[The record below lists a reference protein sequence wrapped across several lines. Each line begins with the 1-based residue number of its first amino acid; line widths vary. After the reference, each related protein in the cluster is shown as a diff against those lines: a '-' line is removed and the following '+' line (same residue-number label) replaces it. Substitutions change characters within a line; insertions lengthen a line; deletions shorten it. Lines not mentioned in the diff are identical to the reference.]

1 MKQVE
6 KKIKRRMALLA
17 LGIAA
22 VGLLLLLIFF
32 SDYIPLGEEQNL
44 DEITADQIQEG
55 RARITVYYVYDYY
68 CYFTDGTSD
77 KEVQRDYFVSM
88 GPEGAEYVGVE
99 LRGKKNDRAYNLMND
114 IIAAENAGEELD
126 YSKLDYFTVKGKIQR
141 LTGDDLAYYN
151 SYMEECAAA
160 YDMSVDEVKQYFAPY
175 VLVGAKAG
183 SRTEET
189 DYAGIIVA
197 AIFLIAGIALLFYAL
212 FGDHLKDV
220 TAYANE
226 VGSKDL
232 AFSRI
237 ERFRESTPERYGVR
251 ANDEFFIYE
260 SAMSFDFARAK
271 DVLWIYPYIVKNKSA
286 FITVSKQYYIKIR
299 LKNGKTVQVPA
310 KKDTTD
316 EMMNYFASVFPDAVF
331 GYSNE
336 LENIFNKDRNRMIA
350 EVERRR
356 EERLRGSAFEESSY
370 NNEASQDETNGY
382 EVKEEEVSA
391 SDIAEE
397 KVNDI
402 APDNGDTYTGSEF
415 N

>member
-32 SDYIPLGEEQNL
+32 SDYIPVGEEQNL

-88 GPEGAEYVGVE
+88 GPEGTEYVGVE

-183 SRTEET
+183 
-189 DYAGIIVA
+189 
-197 AIFLIAGIALLFYAL
+197 
-212 FGDHLKDV
+212 
-220 TAYANE
+220 
-226 VGSKDL
+226 
-232 AFSRI
+232 
-237 ERFRESTPERYGVR
+237 
-251 ANDEFFIYE
+251 
-260 SAMSFDFARAK
+260 
-271 DVLWIYPYIVKNKSA
+271 
-286 FITVSKQYYIKIR
+286 
-299 LKNGKTVQVPA
+299 
-310 KKDTTD
+310 
-316 EMMNYFASVFPDAVF
+316 
-331 GYSNE
+331 
-336 LENIFNKDRNRMIA
+336 
-350 EVERRR
+350 
-356 EERLRGSAFEESSY
+356 
-370 NNEASQDETNGY
+370 
-382 EVKEEEVSA
+382 
-391 SDIAEE
+391 
-397 KVNDI
+397 
-402 APDNGDTYTGSEF
+402 
-415 N
+415 